1 MWQWIMGLM
10 SYSSGIRFFHFL
22 PLVMFLL
29 SIATFGPFLSL
40 VVKFWSL
47 SPSGSQPQRFTDVA
61 SEATLSRAG

>member
-1 MWQWIMGLM
+1 M

-22 PLVMFLL
+22 PLVMLFLL
-29 SIATFGPFLSL
+29 SIATLGPFLSL